1 MSYKTI
7 ADRIHKCP
15 DILENGVYFIIRKEK
30 NLHPTSDVIIFETS
44 VFTRPQDYVKF
55 PFPKTHSL
63 KIVLKNLR
71 FCDGNAVKVIRVK
84 KYPFS
89 KKSGYLLTRSQ
100 SVLVKGSSFCIMYLV
115 LAKAFSQ
122 DYDYFLNPH
131 HIQNP
136 RSNPYI
142 F

>member
-71 FCDGNAVKVIRVK
+71 FCDWKRCK
-84 KYPFS
+84 SSKS
-89 KKSGYLLTRSQ
+89 KKISIFEKIWIPFDEV
-100 SVLVKGSSFCIMYLV
+100 SVSACQRRVHFVSCI
-115 LAKAFSQ
+115 
-122 DYDYFLNPH
+122 
-131 HIQNP
+131 
-136 RSNPYI
+136 
-142 F
+142 